1 MSDKTNEKKAL
12 TAAERQA
19 KRRKKA
25 EEEGLKSCSVGL
37 VKKEHVDALKAAAKA
52 SREGRLELT
61 EQGELVRPVVR
72 EVEKKVVETRKVIK
86 PVLVIEA
93 SWPQLVAAVVLGAV
107 VGLVLGFSLG
117 LIA

>member
-1 MSDKTNEKKAL
+1 MSDTASEKKAL

-72 EVEKKVVETRKVIK
+72 EVEKEVVKTQKLVK
-86 PVLVIEA
+86 PVFAIEA

-117 LIA
+117 WIV